1 MPIGRVLVVDDEP
14 EVGAALRDLLLEI
27 GYLVKNAARGAEAL
41 RLVDVFQPDVV
52 LLDLQMPGMPGTE
65 VLAQLRQ
72 RHPRL
77 PIIIVTANA
86 DAAVA
91 LSTLA
96 QGAFDYVLKPFTLE
110 GLERIVGAALG
121 RGQNSGGA

>member
-96 QGAFDYVLKPFTLE
+96 QGAFDYVVKPFTLE